1 MKVVKRNGETED
13 VSFDKVLKRLQQKSH
28 GLTVDVFD
36 IAQKVVSRIYDGVNT
51 SELDELAAQLCSSM
65 MIENPD
71 YGKLAAAIII
81 SNHHKNTSP
90 SFSET
95 IQIMYDN
102 KDIEGNSSPLIN
114 DKLYEVVMKNK
125 EKLNSYIDH
134 DRDYSFD
141 YFGFKT
147 LERAYLTK
155 VNGKIVERPQYM
167 WMRVALG
174 IHDDD
179 FKDALQTYDLMSK
192 KFFTHATPT
201 LFNAGTR
208 HQQMSSCYL
217 LAMENDS
224 LDGIYNTVKDCAL
237 ISKFAGGIGLHVHN
251 IRAKG
256 SYIRGTNGRSTG
268 LVPMLRV
275 LNMTA
280 RYVYQGSRRLG
291 SVAMYLEPWHADIEA
306 FIQLRKNH
314 GSEEERCRDLFLAL
328 WVCDLFMERVKDNGL
343 WSLMCPDVCK
353 GLSDSYGEDFKKLYE
368 DYESKGMFVK
378 QVNAQDLWF
387 KILECQIEGGTPY
400 ILYKDAANKKSNQ
413 KNLGVIKS
421 SNLCCEIMEYSN
433 HEETAVCN
441 LASICLPSYIRQDED
456 KLTYDYDLLHDTVK
470 VITKNLNKIIDKNFY
485 PTSKTRR
492 SNLKHRP
499 VGIGT
504 QGLADVFA
512 ILRIP
517 FESEEAQ
524 VLNRNIFETIYH
536 AAVETSMEI
545 SKKRSNI
552 IHKLKT
558 EGKDIVNSLEN
569 AEYLKLNEFEIQNLD
584 ATHPGAYVSF
594 MGSPASSGHLQF
606 DLWDVVPS
614 DRYDWEKL
622 KYDVVLNGLRNSLLV
637 APMPTASTSQIMGFN
652 ESFEPFTN
660 NLFKRKTLSGE
671 FVVMNKYLISDL
683 VSRGLWNN
691 KMKDTILL
699 NEGSVQNIDEIP
711 DDMKAIYKTV
721 WEIKQKALIDLS
733 IQRGPFVCQSQSLNI
748 FMEEPDFKK
757 LSSMHFYGWGKGL
770 KTGSYYLRTRP
781 RVKTQQFTIDPTL
794 AKQKQKGS
802 SSNTPTGSPEKSN
815 TSYDDEDDE
824 PCLTCSA

>member
-1 MKVVKRNGETED
+1 MKVVKRTGQQED
-13 VSFDKVLKRLQQKSH
+13 VSFDKVLKRLQHLSNE
-28 GLTVDVFD
+28 LNVDVFD
-36 IAQKVVSRIYDGVNT
+36 IAQKVCSRIYNGVNT

-71 YGKLAAAIII
+71 YGELAARIIV

-95 IQIMYDN
+95 VQTMYDN
-102 KDIEGNSSPLIN
+102 KDVEGNPSPLVN
-114 DKLYEVVMKNK
+114 QQLYDVVMKNK

-134 DRDYSFD
+134 QRDYLID

-155 VNGKIVERPQYM
+155 VDGKIVERPQYM

-192 KFFTHATPT
+192 KYFTHATPT
-201 LFNAGTR
+201 LFNAGTM

-217 LAMENDS
+217 LAMEDDS

-237 ISKFAGGIGLHVHN
+237 ISKFAGGIGLHIHN
-251 IRAKG
+251 VRAKS

-268 LVPMLRV
+268 IVPMLRV
-275 LNMTA
+275 FNMTA
-280 RYVYQGSRRLG
+280 RYVDQGSRRLG
-291 SVAMYLEPWHADIEA
+291 SFAMYLETWHADIEA

-328 WVCDLFMERVKDNGL
+328 WVSDLFMERVKSNGV
-343 WSLMCPDVCK
+343 WSLMCPDKCK
-353 GLSDSYGEDFKKLYE
+353 GLADAYGDDFKQLYE
-368 DYESKGMFVK
+368 SYEEKKMFIK
-378 QVNAQDLWF
+378 QINAQELWF

-413 KNLGVIKS
+413 SNLGTIKS
-421 SNLCCEIMEYSN
+421 SNLCCEIMEYSDKD
-433 HEETAVCN
+433 ETAVCN
-441 LASICLPSYIRQDED
+441 LASICLPSYIKKTDDFYEF
-456 KLTYDYDLLHDTVK
+456 DYDLLHATVK
-470 VITKNLNKIIDKNFY
+470 IVTKNLNKIIDKNFY
-485 PTSKTRR
+485 PTPKTYR
-492 SNLKHRP
+492 SNMKHRP

-517 FESEEAQ
+517 FEGEVAKEI
-524 VLNRNIFETIYH
+524 NRCVYETIYH

-545 SKKRSNI
+545 SKKRNDI
-552 IHKLKT
+552 IRALCAD
-558 EGKDIVNSLEN
+558 GKDVVSSTEN
-569 AEYLKLNEFEIQNLD
+569 QEYLKLNEFEIANLD
-584 ATHPGAYVSF
+584 SRHPGSYVSF
-594 MGSPASSGHLQF
+594 AGSPASKGLLQF
-606 DLWDVVPS
+606 DLWGVDPGS
-614 DRYDWEKL
+614 RYDWDKL
-622 KYDVVLNGLRNSLLV
+622 KGDIIEHGLRNSLLV

-671 FVVMNKYLISDL
+671 FVVMNKYLIRDL
-683 VSRGLWNN
+683 IQRGLWTNA
-691 KMKDTILL
+691 MKDTILL
-699 NEGSVQNIDEIP
+699 NEGSVQNIPEIP
-711 DDMKAIYKTV
+711 EELKAIYKTV
-721 WEIKQKALIDLS
+721 WEIKQKSLIDLS
-733 IQRGPFVCQSQSLNI
+733 IQRGPFICQSQSLNI

-757 LSSMHFYGWGKGL
+757 LSSMHFYGWANGL

-781 RVKTQQFTIDPTL
+781 RVKTQQFTIDPTM
-794 AKQKQKGS
+794 AKIKPISASTTESESVSDG
-802 SSNTPTGSPEKSN
+802 
-815 TSYDDEDDE
+815 DVEDDDDGV
-824 PCLTCSA
+824 CLTCSA

>member
-13 VSFDKVLKRLQQKSH
+13 VSFDKVLRRIQQKSD
-28 GLTVDVFD
+28 GLNVDVFD

-71 YGKLAAAIII
+71 YGVLAANIII

-95 IQIMYDN
+95 VQIMYDN
-102 KDIEGNSSPLIN
+102 KDVEGKSSPLIN
-114 DKLYEVVMKNK
+114 EKLYDVVMKNK

-192 KFFTHATPT
+192 KYFTHATPT
-201 LFNAGTR
+201 LFNAGTQ

-224 LDGIYNTVKDCAL
+224 LDGIYNTVKDCAM

-251 IRAKG
+251 VRSKG
-256 SYIRGTNGRSTG
+256 SYIRGTNGTSTG

-280 RYVYQGSRRLG
+280 RYVDQGSRRLG
-291 SVAMYLEPWHADIEA
+291 SFAMYLEPWHADIEA

-314 GSEEERCRDLFLAL
+314 GNEEERCRDLFLAL
-328 WVCDLFMERVKDNGL
+328 WVSDLFMERVKANGI
-343 WSLMCPDVCK
+343 WSLMCPDKCK
-353 GLSDSYGEDFKKLYE
+353 GLSDAYGDNFKKLYE
-368 DYESKGMFVK
+368 DYEKRGMFVK
-378 QVNAQDLWF
+378 QIDAQDLWF

-400 ILYKDAANKKSNQ
+400 ILYKDSANIKSNQ
-413 KNLGVIKS
+413 KNLGTIKS

-441 LASICLPSYIRQDED
+441 LASICLPSYITMNID
-456 KLTYDYDLLHDTVK
+456 KMVFDYSLLHDTVK

-485 PTSKTRR
+485 PTPKTRV

-499 VGIGT
+499 IGIGT
-504 QGLADVFA
+504 QGLADIFA

-545 SKKRSNI
+545 SKKRNSI
-552 IHKLKT
+552 IQNLKA
-558 EGKDIVNSLEN
+558 EGKEIISSPEN
-569 AEYLKLNEFEIQNLD
+569 DEYLKLNEFEIDNLD
-584 ATHPGAYVSF
+584 STHPGSYVSF
-594 MGSPASSGHLQF
+594 VGSPASEGKLQF
-606 DLWDVVPS
+606 DLWNVSPS
-614 DRYDWEKL
+614 DRYDWDKL
-622 KYDVVLNGLRNSLLV
+622 KKDVVVNGLRNSLLL

-671 FVVMNKYLISDL
+671 FIVMNKYLIRDL
-683 VSRGLWNN
+683 ISMNLWNQ
-691 KMKDTILL
+691 KMKETILL
-699 NEGSVQNIDEIP
+699 HEGSVQKIDEIP
-711 DDMKAIYKTV
+711 DEMKAIYKTV

-733 IQRGPFVCQSQSLNI
+733 IQRGPYICQSQSLNI
-748 FMEEPDFKK
+748 FMEEPDFKR
-757 LSSMHFYGWGKGL
+757 LSSMHFYGWSHGL

-781 RVKTQQFTIDPTL
+781 RVKAQQFTIDPTL
-794 AKQKQKGS
+794 ARQNKKNLGV
-802 SSNTPTGSPEKSN
+802 GSPEKGVKPV
-815 TSYDDEDDE
+815 TEDDE
-824 PCLTCSA
+824 EDDGPCLTCSA

>member
-13 VSFDKVLKRLQQKSH
+13 VSFDKVLRRIQQKSD
-28 GLTVDVFD
+28 GLNVDVFD

-71 YGKLAAAIII
+71 YGVLAANIII

-95 IQIMYDN
+95 VQIMYDN
-102 KDIEGNSSPLIN
+102 KDVEGNSSPLIN
-114 DKLYEVVMKNK
+114 EKLYDVVMKNK

-192 KFFTHATPT
+192 KYFTHATPT
-201 LFNAGTR
+201 LFNAGTQ

-224 LDGIYNTVKDCAL
+224 LDGIYNTVKDCAM

-251 IRAKG
+251 VRSKG
-256 SYIRGTNGRSTG
+256 SYIRGTNGTSTG

-280 RYVYQGSRRLG
+280 RYVDQGSRRLG
-291 SVAMYLEPWHADIEA
+291 SFAMYLEPWHADIEA

-314 GSEEERCRDLFLAL
+314 GNEEERCRDLFLAL
-328 WVCDLFMERVKDNGL
+328 WVSDLFMERVKANGI
-343 WSLMCPDVCK
+343 WSLMCPDKCK
-353 GLSDSYGEDFKKLYE
+353 GLSDAYGDNFKKLYE
-368 DYESKGMFVK
+368 DYEKRGMFVK
-378 QVNAQDLWF
+378 QIDAQDLWF

-400 ILYKDAANKKSNQ
+400 ILYKDSANIKSNQ
-413 KNLGVIKS
+413 KNLGTIKS

-441 LASICLPSYIRQDED
+441 LASICLPSYITMNID
-456 KLTYDYDLLHDTVK
+456 KMVFDYSLLHDTVK

-485 PTSKTRR
+485 PTPKTRV

-499 VGIGT
+499 IGIGT
-504 QGLADVFA
+504 QGLADIFA

-545 SKKRSNI
+545 SKKRNSI
-552 IHKLKT
+552 IQNLKA
-558 EGKDIVNSLEN
+558 EGKEIISSPEN
-569 AEYLKLNEFEIQNLD
+569 DEYLKLNEFEIDNLD
-584 ATHPGAYVSF
+584 STHPGSYVSF
-594 MGSPASSGHLQF
+594 VGSPASEGKLQF
-606 DLWDVVPS
+606 DLWNVSPS
-614 DRYDWEKL
+614 DRYDWDKL
-622 KYDVVLNGLRNSLLV
+622 KKDVVVNGLRNSLLL

-671 FVVMNKYLISDL
+671 FIVMNKYLIRDL
-683 VSRGLWNN
+683 ISMNLWNQ
-691 KMKDTILL
+691 KMKETILL
-699 NEGSVQNIDEIP
+699 HEGSVQKIDEIP
-711 DDMKAIYKTV
+711 DEMKAIYKTV

-733 IQRGPFVCQSQSLNI
+733 IQRGPYICQSQSLNI
-748 FMEEPDFKK
+748 FMEEPDFKR
-757 LSSMHFYGWGKGL
+757 LSSMHFYGWSHGL

-781 RVKTQQFTIDPTL
+781 RVKAQQFTIDPTL
-794 AKQKQKGS
+794 ARQNKKNLGV
-802 SSNTPTGSPEKSN
+802 GSPEKGVKPV
-815 TSYDDEDDE
+815 TEDDE
-824 PCLTCSA
+824 EDDGPCLTCSA